1 MHQREAFQ
9 KTMPKHWHP
18 VARTVAAR
26 NIKAL
31 THRHQV
37 NIQVFLRDLL
47 GYSRKFALNSTS
59 EKASLLSRLFR
70 RSGRSK
76 QRQIETYSAQFP
88 PAEWFNSKAVHL
100 HSVGTQTSDL
110 VSNADMKFEE
120 ICFDCRKILPMS
132 KILKFLLFIFGKK
145 INTGRT

>member
-1 MHQREAFQ
+1 MEYRLIF
-9 KTMPKHWHP
+9 
-18 VARTVAAR
+18 
-26 NIKAL
+26 
-31 THRHQV
+31 
-37 NIQVFLRDLL
+37 VFRL
-47 GYSRKFALNSTS
+47 

-110 VSNADMKFEE
+110 VRNSADDKSEE
-120 ICFDCRKILPMS
+120 VCPAKCLTGIEHLTLNVSFFFYFVHRMLQI
-132 KILKFLLFIFGKK
+132 FIHYP
-145 INTGRT
+145 NQHSMMVLT